1 MAGIC
6 MISFTDRGKIT
17 AEKLKE
23 GLFGAGHTVKAEAF
37 SDIRMSLRKYT
48 EQHFYEKDAMIFVG
62 AAGIAVRAIAP
73 WVRSKETD
81 PAVLCVDEAGRFV
94 IPILSGHL
102 GGANDLAM
110 LAAEILGAV
119 PVITTAT
126 DLRQAFAVDVF
137 AKKNQLTILNLK
149 TAKGI
154 SAAILRGERV
164 GLFSEL
170 TILGDMPPEL
180 SPEEPQQYNI
190 VIADGTGERGKALL
204 RKAEETWTWRLQYGT
219 GESEACNEETAGKT
233 TRGEAAQEE
242 AAQEEAAQEE
252 AAQEEGSAEDS
263 LLVLAARRAVLGLG
277 CRRGASNRQVRE
289 AAETALR
296 EAKVSFLELSGIA
309 TIDRKKDEPALLDL
323 AARWRLPLLTYSA
336 EEMENV
342 SGTYSN
348 SDFVRQTVGIGN
360 VCERA
365 AVLALTEQFSGELP
379 EEAEGFDDRSL
390 ILRKKADD
398 GVTAAVAA
406 VPQGNG
412 GRRKLR
418 F

>member
-94 IPILSGHL
+94 IPLLSGHL
-102 GGANDLAM
+102 GGANGLAM

-233 TRGEAAQEE
+233 TRG
-242 AAQEEAAQEE
+242 EAAQEE

>member
-1 MAGIC
+1 
-6 MISFTDRGKIT
+6 
-17 AEKLKE
+17 
-23 GLFGAGHTVKAEAF
+23 
-37 SDIRMSLRKYT
+37 
-48 EQHFYEKDAMIFVG
+48 
-62 AAGIAVRAIAP
+62 
-73 WVRSKETD
+73 
-81 PAVLCVDEAGRFV
+81 
-94 IPILSGHL
+94 
-102 GGANDLAM
+102 
-110 LAAEILGAV
+110 
-119 PVITTAT
+119 
-126 DLRQAFAVDVF
+126 
-137 AKKNQLTILNLK
+137 
-149 TAKGI
+149 
-154 SAAILRGERV
+154 
-164 GLFSEL
+164 
-170 TILGDMPPEL
+170 MPPEL

-242 AAQEEAAQEE
+242 AAQEE
-252 AAQEEGSAEDS
+252 GSAEDS

-309 TIDRKKDEPALLDL
+309 TIDRKRDEPALVAL

-336 EEMENV
+336 EELGNV

-398 GVTAAVAA
+398 GVTAAGAA

>member
-23 GLFGAGHTVKAEAF
+23 GLLGAGHTVKAEAF
-37 SDIRMSLRKYT
+37 ADIRMSLRNYT

-94 IPILSGHL
+94 IPLLSGHL

-110 LAAEILGAV
+110 LAAEILGAE

-180 SPEEPQQYNI
+180 SPEEPQRYNI

-204 RKAEETWTWRLQYGT
+204 RKAEETWTERLQYDTDESGT
-219 GESEACNEETAGKT
+219 C
-233 TRGEAAQEE
+233 
-242 AAQEEAAQEE
+242 
-252 AAQEEGSAEDS
+252 

-336 EEMENV
+336 EELENV

-390 ILRKKADD
+390 ILRKMAED

-406 VPQGNG
+406 VPEGNG
-412 GRRKLR
+412 GRRKLS

>member
-23 GLFGAGHTVKAEAF
+23 GLLGAGHTVKAEAF
-37 SDIRMSLRKYT
+37 ADIRMSLRNYT

-94 IPILSGHL
+94 IPLLSGHL

-110 LAAEILGAV
+110 LAAEILGAE

-180 SPEEPQQYNI
+180 SPEEPQRYNI

-204 RKAEETWTWRLQYGT
+204 RKAEETWTKRPQYDTDEYGT
-219 GESEACNEETAGKT
+219 
-233 TRGEAAQEE
+233 R
-242 AAQEEAAQEE
+242 
-252 AAQEEGSAEDS
+252 

-336 EEMENV
+336 EELENV

-390 ILRKKADD
+390 ILRKKAQD

-406 VPQGNG
+406 VPPGNG

>member
-23 GLFGAGHTVKAEAF
+23 GLLGAGHTVKAETFA
-37 SDIRMSLRKYT
+37 DIRMSLRKYT

-94 IPILSGHL
+94 IPLLSGHL

-204 RKAEETWTWRLQYGT
+204 RKAEETWMERLQHGIN
-219 GESEACNEETAGKT
+219 ESEACDEEKAGAESAGGDTARGETAH
-233 TRGEAAQEE
+233 EE
-242 AAQEEAAQEE
+242 AA
-252 AAQEEGSAEDS
+252 GEDS

-309 TIDRKKDEPALLDL
+309 TIDRKKDEPALVAL

-336 EEMENV
+336 EELENV

-412 GRRKLR
+412 GRRKLK

>member
-23 GLFGAGHTVKAEAF
+23 GLFGAGHTVKAETFA
-37 SDIRMSLRKYT
+37 DIRMSLRKYT

-94 IPILSGHL
+94 IPLLSGHL

-242 AAQEEAAQEE
+242 AAQED
-252 AAQEEGSAEDS
+252 GSAEDS

-309 TIDRKKDEPALLDL
+309 TIDRKRDEPALVDL

-336 EEMENV
+336 EELENV

>member
-23 GLFGAGHTVKAEAF
+23 GLLGAGHTVKAETFA
-37 SDIRMSLRKYT
+37 DIRMSLRKYT

-94 IPILSGHL
+94 IPLLSGHL

-242 AAQEEAAQEE
+242 AT
-252 AAQEEGSAEDS
+252 QEEGSAEDS

-309 TIDRKKDEPALLDL
+309 TIDRKRDEPALVDL

-336 EEMENV
+336 EELENV

>member
-23 GLFGAGHTVKAEAF
+23 GLFGAGHTVKAETFA
-37 SDIRMSLRKYT
+37 DIRMSLRKYT

-94 IPILSGHL
+94 IPLLSGHL

-242 AAQEEAAQEE
+242 AAQEE
-252 AAQEEGSAEDS
+252 GSAEDS

-309 TIDRKKDEPALLDL
+309 TIDRKRDEPALVAL

-336 EEMENV
+336 EELENV

-390 ILRKKADD
+390 ILRKKAED

>member
-23 GLFGAGHTVKAEAF
+23 GLFGAGHTVKAETFA
-37 SDIRMSLRKYT
+37 DIRMSLRKYT

-94 IPILSGHL
+94 IPLLSGHL

-242 AAQEEAAQEE
+242 AAQEE
-252 AAQEEGSAEDS
+252 GSAEDS

-309 TIDRKKDEPALLDL
+309 TIDRKRDEPALVAL

-336 EEMENV
+336 EELENV

>member
-23 GLFGAGHTVKAEAF
+23 GLFGAGHTVKAETFA
-37 SDIRMSLRKYT
+37 DIRMSLRKYT

-94 IPILSGHL
+94 IPLLSGHL

-242 AAQEEAAQEE
+242 
-252 AAQEEGSAEDS
+252 GSAEDS

-309 TIDRKKDEPALLDL
+309 TIDRKRDEPALVDL

-336 EEMENV
+336 EELENV

>member
-23 GLFGAGHTVKAEAF
+23 GLFGAGHTVKAETFA
-37 SDIRMSLRKYT
+37 DIRMSLRKYT

-62 AAGIAVRAIAP
+62 AADIAVRAIAT

-94 IPILSGHL
+94 IPLLSGHL

-242 AAQEEAAQEE
+242 
-252 AAQEEGSAEDS
+252 GSAEDS

-309 TIDRKKDEPALLDL
+309 TIDRKRDEPALVAL
-323 AARWRLPLLTYSA
+323 AARWRLPRLTYSA
-336 EEMENV
+336 EELENV

>member
-37 SDIRMSLRKYT
+37 ADIRMSLRKYT
-48 EQHFYEKDAMIFVG
+48 EQHFYEKDAMIYVG

-81 PAVLCVDEAGRFV
+81 PAILCVDEAGRFV
-94 IPILSGHL
+94 IPLLSGHL

-154 SAAILRGERV
+154 SAAILRGGRV

-204 RKAEETWTWRLQYGT
+204 RKAEETWMERLQHGIN
-219 GESEACNEETAGKT
+219 ESEACDEEKAGAESAGGDTARGETAH
-233 TRGEAAQEE
+233 EE
-242 AAQEEAAQEE
+242 AA
-252 AAQEEGSAEDS
+252 GEDS

-309 TIDRKKDEPALLDL
+309 TIDRKKDEPALVAL

-336 EEMENV
+336 EELENV

-412 GRRKLR
+412 GRRKLK

>member
-37 SDIRMSLRKYT
+37 ADIRMSLRKYT
-48 EQHFYEKDAMIFVG
+48 EQHFYEKDVMIFVG

-94 IPILSGHL
+94 IPLLSGHL

-242 AAQEEAAQEE
+242 AAQEE
-252 AAQEEGSAEDS
+252 GSAEDS

-309 TIDRKKDEPALLDL
+309 TIDRKKDEPALVAL

-336 EEMENV
+336 EELENV

-348 SDFVRQTVGIGN
+348 SDFVRQTVGIDN

>member
-23 GLFGAGHTVKAEAF
+23 GLLGAGHTVKAETFA
-37 SDIRMSLRKYT
+37 DIRMSLRKYT

-94 IPILSGHL
+94 IPLLSGHL

-242 AAQEEAAQEE
+242 AAQEE
-252 AAQEEGSAEDS
+252 GSGEDS

-309 TIDRKKDEPALLDL
+309 TIDRKRDEPALVDL

-336 EEMENV
+336 EELENV

-348 SDFVRQTVGIGN
+348 SDFVRQTVGIDN

-406 VPQGNG
+406 VPQRNG

>member
-23 GLFGAGHTVKAEAF
+23 GLLGAGHTVKAEAF
-37 SDIRMSLRKYT
+37 ADIRMSLRKYI
-48 EQHFYEKDAMIFVG
+48 EQHFYEKDAIIFVG

-94 IPILSGHL
+94 IPLLSGHL

-242 AAQEEAAQEE
+242 AAQEE
-252 AAQEEGSAEDS
+252 GSAEDS

-323 AARWRLPLLTYSA
+323 AARWRIPLLTYSA
-336 EEMENV
+336 EELENV

>member
-23 GLFGAGHTVKAEAF
+23 GLLGAGHTVKAEAF
-37 SDIRMSLRKYT
+37 ADIRMSLRNYT

-94 IPILSGHL
+94 IPLLSGHL

-110 LAAEILGAV
+110 LAAEILGAE

-180 SPEEPQQYNI
+180 SPEEPQRYNI

-204 RKAEETWTWRLQYGT
+204 RKAEETWTKRPQYDTDEYGT
-219 GESEACNEETAGKT
+219 
-233 TRGEAAQEE
+233 R
-242 AAQEEAAQEE
+242 
-252 AAQEEGSAEDS
+252 

-336 EEMENV
+336 EELENV

-390 ILRKKADD
+390 ILRKKAED

-406 VPQGNG
+406 VPPGNG

>member
-23 GLFGAGHTVKAEAF
+23 GLLGAGHTVKAEAF
-37 SDIRMSLRKYT
+37 ADIRMSLRKYT
-48 EQHFYEKDAMIFVG
+48 EQHFYEKDAMIF
-62 AAGIAVRAIAP
+62 AVRAIAP

-94 IPILSGHL
+94 IPLLSGHL

-242 AAQEEAAQEE
+242 AAQEE
-252 AAQEEGSAEDS
+252 GSAEDS

-309 TIDRKKDEPALLDL
+309 TIDRKKDEPALVAL

-336 EEMENV
+336 EELENV

-390 ILRKKADD
+390 ILRKKAED

>member
-23 GLFGAGHTVKAEAF
+23 GLLGAGHTVKAEAF
-37 SDIRMSLRKYT
+37 ADIRMSLRKYT

-94 IPILSGHL
+94 IPLLSGHL

-242 AAQEEAAQEE
+242 AAQEE
-252 AAQEEGSAEDS
+252 GSAEDS

-309 TIDRKKDEPALLDL
+309 TIDRKRDEPALVAL

-336 EEMENV
+336 EELENV

-360 VCERA
+360 VSERA

>member
-23 GLFGAGHTVKAEAF
+23 GLLGAGHTVKAETFA
-37 SDIRMSLRKYT
+37 DIRMSLRKYT

-94 IPILSGHL
+94 IPLLSGHL

-204 RKAEETWTWRLQYGT
+204 RKAEETWTWRLQYGN

-233 TRGEAAQEE
+233 PRGEAAQEE
-242 AAQEEAAQEE
+242 AVH
-252 AAQEEGSAEDS
+252 EEGSAEDS

-309 TIDRKKDEPALLDL
+309 TIDRKRDEPALVAL

-336 EEMENV
+336 EELENV

>member
-23 GLFGAGHTVKAEAF
+23 GLLGAGHTVKAETFA
-37 SDIRMSLRKYT
+37 DIRMSLRKYT

-94 IPILSGHL
+94 IPLLSGHL

-242 AAQEEAAQEE
+242 AAQEE
-252 AAQEEGSAEDS
+252 GSGEDS

-296 EAKVSFLELSGIA
+296 EAKVSFLALSGIA
-309 TIDRKKDEPALLDL
+309 TIDRKKDEPALMAL
-323 AARWRLPLLTYSA
+323 AARWRLPLLTSSA
-336 EEMENV
+336 EELGNV

-379 EEAEGFDDRSL
+379 EETEGFDDRSL
-390 ILRKKADD
+390 ILRKKAED

>member
-23 GLFGAGHTVKAEAF
+23 GLLGAGHTVKAETFA
-37 SDIRMSLRKYT
+37 DIRMSLRKYT

-94 IPILSGHL
+94 IPLLSGHL

-233 TRGEAAQEE
+233 TRGK
-242 AAQEEAAQEE
+242 

-309 TIDRKKDEPALLDL
+309 TIDRKRDEPALVAL

-336 EEMENV
+336 EELENV

>member
-23 GLFGAGHTVKAEAF
+23 GLFGAGHTVKAETFA
-37 SDIRMSLRKYT
+37 DIRMSLRKYT

-94 IPILSGHL
+94 IPLLSGHL

-242 AAQEEAAQEE
+242 AAQEE
-252 AAQEEGSAEDS
+252 GSGEDS

-309 TIDRKKDEPALLDL
+309 TIDRKRDEPALVDL

-336 EEMENV
+336 EELENV

-348 SDFVRQTVGIGN
+348 SDFVRQTVGIDN

-406 VPQGNG
+406 VPQRNG

>member
-1 MAGIC
+1 

-23 GLFGAGHTVKAEAF
+23 GLLGAGHTVKAEAF
-37 SDIRMSLRKYT
+37 ADIRMSLRKYT

-94 IPILSGHL
+94 IPLLSGHL

-110 LAAEILGAV
+110 LAAEILGAE

-204 RKAEETWTWRLQYGT
+204 RKAEETWMERLQYGT

-233 TRGEAAQEE
+233 ARGEAAQE
-242 AAQEEAAQEE
+242 AA
-252 AAQEEGSAEDS
+252 AEDS

-323 AARWRLPLLTYSA
+323 AARWRIPLLTYSA
-336 EEMENV
+336 EELENV

>member
-1 MAGIC
+1 
-6 MISFTDRGKIT
+6 
-17 AEKLKE
+17 
-23 GLFGAGHTVKAEAF
+23 
-37 SDIRMSLRKYT
+37 
-48 EQHFYEKDAMIFVG
+48 
-62 AAGIAVRAIAP
+62 
-73 WVRSKETD
+73 
-81 PAVLCVDEAGRFV
+81 
-94 IPILSGHL
+94 
-102 GGANDLAM
+102 M
-110 LAAEILGAV
+110 LAAEILGAA

-242 AAQEEAAQEE
+242 
-252 AAQEEGSAEDS
+252 GSGEDS

-277 CRRGASNRQVRE
+277 CRRGASDRQVRE
-289 AAETALR
+289 SAETALR

-309 TIDRKKDEPALLDL
+309 TIDRKKDEPALVAL

-336 EEMENV
+336 EELENV

>member
-23 GLFGAGHTVKAEAF
+23 GLFGAGHTVKAETFA
-37 SDIRMSLRKYT
+37 DIRMSLRKYT

-94 IPILSGHL
+94 IPLLSGHL

-233 TRGEAAQEE
+233 SRG
-242 AAQEEAAQEE
+242 EAAQEE

-309 TIDRKKDEPALLDL
+309 TIDRKRDEPALVAL

-336 EEMENV
+336 EELENV

>member
-94 IPILSGHL
+94 IPLLSGHL
-102 GGANDLAM
+102 GGANGLAM

-242 AAQEEAAQEE
+242 AAQEEAAQV
-252 AAQEEGSAEDS
+252 EGSAEDS

>member
-23 GLFGAGHTVKAEAF
+23 GLFGAGHTVKAETFA
-37 SDIRMSLRKYT
+37 DIRMSLRKYT

-94 IPILSGHL
+94 IPLLSGHL

-204 RKAEETWTWRLQYGT
+204 RKAEETWMERLQHGIN
-219 GESEACNEETAGKT
+219 ESEACDEEKAGAESAGGDTARGETAH
-233 TRGEAAQEE
+233 EE
-242 AAQEEAAQEE
+242 AA
-252 AAQEEGSAEDS
+252 GEDS

-336 EEMENV
+336 EELENV

-398 GVTAAVAA
+398 GVTAAVAV

>member
-94 IPILSGHL
+94 IPLLSGHL
-102 GGANDLAM
+102 GGANGLAM

-233 TRGEAAQEE
+233 TRGE

>member
-23 GLFGAGHTVKAEAF
+23 GLLGAGHTVKAETFA
-37 SDIRMSLRKYT
+37 DIRMSLRKYT

-94 IPILSGHL
+94 IPLLSGHL

-110 LAAEILGAV
+110 LAAEILGAA

-204 RKAEETWTWRLQYGT
+204 RKAEETWTWHLQYGT

-233 TRGEAAQEE
+233 TRG
-242 AAQEEAAQEE
+242 E

-336 EEMENV
+336 EELGNV

-398 GVTAAVAA
+398 GVTAAVAV

>member
-23 GLFGAGHTVKAEAF
+23 GLFGAGHTVKAETFA
-37 SDIRMSLRKYT
+37 DIRMSLRKYT

-94 IPILSGHL
+94 IPLLSGHL

-180 SPEEPQQYNI
+180 SPAEPQQYNI

-233 TRGEAAQEE
+233 TRG
-242 AAQEEAAQEE
+242 EAAQEE

-309 TIDRKKDEPALLDL
+309 TIDRKRDEPALVDL

-336 EEMENV
+336 EELENV

-390 ILRKKADD
+390 ILWKKADD

>member
-23 GLFGAGHTVKAEAF
+23 GLFGAGHTVKAETFA
-37 SDIRMSLRKYT
+37 DIRMSLRKYT

-94 IPILSGHL
+94 IPLLSGHL

-190 VIADGTGERGKALL
+190 VIADGTGERGRALL
-204 RKAEETWTWRLQYGT
+204 RKAEETWQKG
-219 GESEACNEETAGKT
+219 AAG
-233 TRGEAAQEE
+233 
-242 AAQEEAAQEE
+242 
-252 AAQEEGSAEDS
+252 EDS

-309 TIDRKKDEPALLDL
+309 TIDRKKDEPALVAL

-336 EEMENV
+336 EELENV

>member
-37 SDIRMSLRKYT
+37 ADIRMSLRKYT

-94 IPILSGHL
+94 IPLLSGHL

-242 AAQEEAAQEE
+242 AAQEE
-252 AAQEEGSAEDS
+252 GSAEDS

-309 TIDRKKDEPALLDL
+309 TIDRKKDEPALVAL

-336 EEMENV
+336 EELENV

-348 SDFVRQTVGIGN
+348 SDFVRQTVGIDN

>member
-23 GLFGAGHTVKAEAF
+23 GLLGAGHTVKAETFA
-37 SDIRMSLRKYT
+37 DIRMSLRKYT

-94 IPILSGHL
+94 IPLLSGHL

-242 AAQEEAAQEE
+242 
-252 AAQEEGSAEDS
+252 GSAEDS

-309 TIDRKKDEPALLDL
+309 TIDRKRDEPALVAL

-336 EEMENV
+336 EELENV

-398 GVTAAVAA
+398 GVTVAVAA

>member
-23 GLFGAGHTVKAEAF
+23 GLFGAGHTVKAETFA
-37 SDIRMSLRKYT
+37 DIRMSLRKYT

-94 IPILSGHL
+94 IPLLSGHL

-110 LAAEILGAV
+110 LAAEILGAA

-190 VIADGTGERGKALL
+190 VIADGTGERGRALL

-233 TRGEAAQEE
+233 TRG
-242 AAQEEAAQEE
+242 E

-309 TIDRKKDEPALLDL
+309 TIDRKRDEPALVAL

-336 EEMENV
+336 EELENV

-365 AVLALTEQFSGELP
+365 AVLALTEQFSGKLP

-390 ILRKKADD
+390 ILLKKAED

>member
-94 IPILSGHL
+94 IPLLSGHL
-102 GGANDLAM
+102 GGANGLAM

-252 AAQEEGSAEDS
+252 GSAEDS

-336 EEMENV
+336 EEM
-342 SGTYSN
+342 
-348 SDFVRQTVGIGN
+348 DFLRQTVGIGN

>member
-23 GLFGAGHTVKAEAF
+23 GLLGAGHTVKAEAF
-37 SDIRMSLRKYT
+37 ADIRMSLRKYT
-48 EQHFYEKDAMIFVG
+48 EQHFYEKDAIIFVG

-94 IPILSGHL
+94 IPLLSGHL

-110 LAAEILGAV
+110 LAAEILGAA

-233 TRGEAAQEE
+233 ARG
-242 AAQEEAAQEE
+242 EAAQEE

-277 CRRGASNRQVRE
+277 CRRGASDRQVRE
-289 AAETALR
+289 SAETALR

-309 TIDRKKDEPALLDL
+309 TIDRKKDEPALVAL

-336 EEMENV
+336 EELENV

>member
-23 GLFGAGHTVKAEAF
+23 GLFGAGHTVKAETFA
-37 SDIRMSLRKYT
+37 DIRMSLRKYT

-94 IPILSGHL
+94 IPLLSGHL

-242 AAQEEAAQEE
+242 AAQEE
-252 AAQEEGSAEDS
+252 GSAEDS

-277 CRRGASNRQVRE
+277 CRRGTSNRQVRE

-309 TIDRKKDEPALLDL
+309 TIDRKRDEPALVAL

-336 EEMENV
+336 EELENV

>member
-23 GLFGAGHTVKAEAF
+23 GLLGAGHTVKAETFA
-37 SDIRMSLRKYT
+37 DIRMSLRKYT

-94 IPILSGHL
+94 IPLLSGHL

-242 AAQEEAAQEE
+242 AT
-252 AAQEEGSAEDS
+252 QEEGSAEDS

-309 TIDRKKDEPALLDL
+309 TIDRKRDEPALVDL

-336 EEMENV
+336 EELENV

-379 EEAEGFDDRSL
+379 EEAKGFDDRSL

-406 VPQGNG
+406 VPQ
-412 GRRKLR
+412 
-418 F
+418 